1 MAERALMDDSGSLGV
16 WDPVAVP
23 NKVRRALHLLP
34 VFTVLAGLMLLGS
47 AHSALSSECKPPHPR
62 PKVFLKN
69 TGACDFN
76 LDALEYRGTPA
87 EQAMC
92 LMRGLD
98 HSRNLGPRLES
109 LPATLASRIGR
120 DAALPSRETLSEF
133 LSKQD
138 LEMDFAAHL
147 WQPVSRAEDNNPLA
161 PGARYFVIHDTSGP
175 NYGRR
180 AFPDNID
187 TSSKINDL
195 TNYVCADG
203 WGKGHVVIN
212 RTGDMLL
219 DHDFAV
225 PWRETK
231 FERAVDF
238 VGTLKGLFLHVEL
251 IQPRRSA
258 PGMRRR
264 NDGQPPDPS
273 FTAAQYDRLAL
284 VYTVASVR
292 AGHWLIPAF
301 HAAIDAGIRDGHD
314 DPMGFDVESFASSLE
329 TLMEK
334 LRGPEQAQASHR

>member
-23 NKVRRALHLLP
+23 NKVRRVLHLP
-34 VFTVLAGLMLLGS
+34 PAAVALAGLVLLASVHG
-47 AHSALSSECKPPHPR
+47 ALSNECKPPHPR

-69 TGACDFN
+69 MGACDFN
-76 LDALEYRGTPA
+76 LDALEYRGTPT

-98 HSRNLGPRLES
+98 RSRNLGPRLEA
-109 LPATLASRIGR
+109 LPAALDGRIGR
-120 DAALPSRETLSEF
+120 DSGLPSREVLSDY
-133 LSKQD
+133 LSKQN
-138 LEMDFAAHL
+138 LEMDFATHL
-147 WQPVSRAEDNNPLA
+147 WQPLSRAEDNNPLA
-161 PGARYFVIHDTSGP
+161 PAARYFVIHDTSGP

-180 AFPDNID
+180 AFPDDID
-187 TSSKINDL
+187 TSSKINNL

-203 WGKGHVVIN
+203 WAKAHIVIN

-238 VGTLKGLFLHVEL
+238 VGTLKGLFVHVEL

-258 PGMRRR
+258 PGTRRR
-264 NDGQPPDPS
+264 NDAQPPNPS
-273 FTAAQYDRLAL
+273 FTTTQYDRLAL
-284 VYTVASVR
+284 LYTVASVR

-329 TLMEK
+329 LLMEK
-334 LRGPEQAQASHR
+334 LRGPEQVQAAHQ